1 MGIKKFKPVTSASRF
16 KSVLDFSELTEV
28 EPYRPLTVSVNYKA
42 GRGEGGK
49 ISVRRKG
56 GRVKRKY
63 RIIDFKRRK
72 VGIPATVKSVEYDPY
87 RSAFIS
93 LVCYTDGEYSY
104 ILNADGMKVGDK
116 ISSGEAAEIKV
127 GNALPL
133 GKIPPGTNVHNVELK
148 IGRGGQIARTA
159 GSFATIA
166 GRDGEYILLKLPS
179 SEVRK
184 VHQNCYATI
193 GICSNKDH
201 NLVSIGKAGR
211 SRWLGKRPKVRGVVM
226 NPVDHPHGGG
236 EGRTSGGRHPVTP
249 WGIPTKGYKTR
260 RKAKPSDKFIVQ
272 KRKGN
277 RSR

>member
-1 MGIKKFKPVTSASRF
+1 MGIKKFKPVTAASRF
-16 KSVLDFSELTEV
+16 KSVLTFEEITET
-28 EPYRPLTVSVNYKA
+28 EPYRPLTISLNYKA

-49 ISVRRKG
+49 IAVRRKG

-72 VGIPATVKSVEYDPY
+72 VGIIATVKTVEYDPY

-93 LVCYTDGEYSY
+93 LVSYSDGEYAY
-104 ILNADGMKVGDK
+104 ILNAEGMKVGDK
-116 ISSGEAAEIKV
+116 VSNGEGAEIKV

-166 GRDGEYILLKLPS
+166 GRDGEYVLLKLPS

-193 GICSNKDH
+193 GICSNRDH

-211 SRWLGKRPKVRGVVM
+211 NRWLGKRPKVRGVVM

-260 RKAKPSDKFIVQ
+260 RRAKPSDKFIIQ